1 VIKMRIKS
9 IDELEGLRK
18 SILMK
23 RDPDKKCITV
33 CAGTGCRASGSEVVI
48 TAFKEE
54 IKKKGLE
61 DELEIRAT
69 GCHGFCERGPI
80 VVINPQGIFYPL
92 IDTEHVPKIID
103 KTIIKGEI
111 IEDLLY
117 SDPLT
122 GEKIVYEK
130 EIPFYKRQQRL
141 VLGNNGNIDP
151 TEIDDYLAIN
161 GYSALI
167 KVFTEMNPAAVIDE
181 VKNSGLRGRGGAG
194 FPAGLKWEISRKAKG
209 DIKYVV
215 CNADEGDPGAYMDRS
230 VLEGNPHSVLEGM
243 LIGAYAIG
251 AREGFVYV
259 RNEYPLAVNNLAI
272 ALNQAKDYGL
282 LGKNI
287 LGFDFD
293 FDVGIIRGAGAFVC
307 GEETALMASIEGRKG
322 VPRQRPPFPAQKG
335 IWGKPTN
342 INNVETW
349 ANIPLI
355 ISKGASWYSKLG
367 TDSSKGTK
375 IFSLVGKINNTGL
388 VEVPMGTTLKQII
401 FGIGGGLPDG
411 KQLKAVQIG
420 GPSGGCIPK
429 DLIDVSIDYDALKQL
444 GSMMGSGGMVVMD
457 EDTCMVDVAKYFL
470 KFLLDESCGKCLTCR
485 EGIERM
491 LEIVTKISE
500 GKGKEEDIELLGE
513 LAEVVKDT
521 TMCGLGQTAPNP
533 VLSTLRYFKDEYLA
547 HIREQKCPA
556 RVCRA
561 LISFSIIEEKCT
573 GCGACKKQC
582 PEKAISGKK
591 KQLHNIDQNK
601 CIKCGVCYETCKFDA
616 ILKRGVKYDKT

>member
-1 VIKMRIKS
+1 MRIKS
-9 IDELEGLRK
+9 IDDLVGLRK
-18 SILMK
+18 SIQMK

-92 IDTEHVPKIID
+92 IDTEHVPKIMD
-103 KTIIKGEI
+103 KTIIEGEI

-130 EIPFYKRQQRL
+130 DIPFYKRQQRL
-141 VLGNNGNIDP
+141 VLGNNGKIDP
-151 TEIDDYLAIN
+151 TEIDDYIAIN

-181 VKNSGLRGRGGAG
+181 VKKSGLRGRGGAG
-194 FPAGLKWEISRKAKG
+194 FPTGLKWEISRKTRG
-209 DIKYVV
+209 YNKYIV

-243 LIGAYAIG
+243 LIGAYAI
-251 AREGFVYV
+251 
-259 RNEYPLAVNNLAI
+259 
-272 ALNQAKDYGL
+272 
-282 LGKNI
+282 NI
-287 LGFDFD
+287 LGSNFD
-293 FDVGIIRGAGAFVC
+293 FDVSIIRGAGAFVC

-349 ANIPLI
+349 ANVPLI
-355 ISKGASWYSKLG
+355 ILNGASWYSKLG

-375 IFSLVGKINNTGL
+375 IFSLVGKL
-388 VEVPMGTTLKQII
+388 VLK
-401 FGIGGGLPDG
+401 
-411 KQLKAVQIG
+411 
-420 GPSGGCIPK
+420 
-429 DLIDVSIDYDALKQL
+429 
-444 GSMMGSGGMVVMD
+444 
-457 EDTCMVDVAKYFL
+457 TWN
-470 KFLLDESCGKCLTCR
+470 R
-485 EGIERM
+485 
-491 LEIVTKISE
+491 
-500 GKGKEEDIELLGE
+500 
-513 LAEVVKDT
+513 
-521 TMCGLGQTAPNP
+521 
-533 VLSTLRYFKDEYLA
+533 
-547 HIREQKCPA
+547 
-556 RVCRA
+556 
-561 LISFSIIEEKCT
+561 
-573 GCGACKKQC
+573 
-582 PEKAISGKK
+582 
-591 KQLHNIDQNK
+591 
-601 CIKCGVCYETCKFDA
+601 
-616 ILKRGVKYDKT
+616 